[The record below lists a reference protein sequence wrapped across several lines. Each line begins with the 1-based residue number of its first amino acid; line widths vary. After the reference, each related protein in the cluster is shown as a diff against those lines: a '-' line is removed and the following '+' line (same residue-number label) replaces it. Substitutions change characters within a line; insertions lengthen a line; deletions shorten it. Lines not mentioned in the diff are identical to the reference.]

1 MRKTLNADKIIET
14 VDALA
19 RRINERFPHSGLSAV
34 ASEFTLVARKTRG
47 DAVALGLPDWRLRTA
62 TVSLLAVGF
71 AMFGLVFKELHFNAE
86 VSEVSTLVQ
95 ILEPAANIA
104 ILVALAI
111 AFVVRMESRWKQ
123 KKALASL
130 HSLRSMIHVIDMHQ
144 LTKDPSLML
153 GDLKPT
159 ASSPERTM
167 SQEELQ
173 RYLDYC
179 SEMLSLTGKL
189 AALYA
194 QSVQEPL
201 VVDSVNELE
210 NLSTNLTRKI
220 WQKIMI
226 LDRAGPKKSGRG
238 AARKTAKAT

>member
-14 VDALA
+14 IDALA
-19 RRINERFPHSGLSAV
+19 RRIGERFPHSGISAV
-34 ASEFTLVARKTRG
+34 ATEFTLVARKTRG
-47 DAVALGLPDWRLRTA
+47 DAVALGMPDWRLRFA
-62 TVSLLAVGF
+62 TVTILAIGF
-71 AMFGLVFKELHFNAE
+71 YVFILVFKEVHFNAE

-104 ILVALAI
+104 ILVALGI

-123 KKALASL
+123 KRALASL

-144 LTKDPSLML
+144 LTKDPSALL
-153 GDLKPT
+153 RDLKPT
-159 ASSPERTM
+159 ASSPKRSM
-167 SQEELQ
+167 NLEELQ

-194 QSVQEPL
+194 QSVQDPL
-201 VVDSVNELE
+201 VVDAVNELE
-210 NLSTNLTRKI
+210 ALSTNLTRKI

-226 LDRAGPKKSGRG
+226 LDRAVPKK
-238 AARKTAKAT
+238 TT